1 MARVRV
7 PTPLPVLRASR
18 APIRT
23 NFSALEPRP
32 AVCRQARRRVKGTSS
47 RSREGR
53 KRIRR
58 IRIATHQRP
67 VRGKQDEERATQRL
81 QVSTRNSKK
90 KRERER
96 ERERVPTFG
105 MKVKLFS
112 QTGPGG
118 GGLLSPLSPDRK
130 GPTTST
136 PPVPR
141 QNGRVRGPPTIPPK
155 RTRRRVSLPSLEK
168 RLGRGPTSREAHES
182 TSSSPVRLEPV
193 RAALPLSIIII

>member
-1 MARVRV
+1 MQDSARGLPRLHGKSTLYAHASVPCSQESNMARVRV

-58 IRIATHQRP
+58 IRITTHQRP

-96 ERERVPTFG
+96 ERERESTHLRDEG
-105 MKVKLFS
+105 KTLFPN
-112 QTGPGG
+112 GAGG
-118 GGLLSPLSPDRK
+118 GSPLSA
-130 GPTTST
+130 
-136 PPVPR
+136 VP
-141 QNGRVRGPPTIPPK
+141 
-155 RTRRRVSLPSLEK
+155 
-168 RLGRGPTSREAHES
+168 
-182 TSSSPVRLEPV
+182 
-193 RAALPLSIIII
+193 